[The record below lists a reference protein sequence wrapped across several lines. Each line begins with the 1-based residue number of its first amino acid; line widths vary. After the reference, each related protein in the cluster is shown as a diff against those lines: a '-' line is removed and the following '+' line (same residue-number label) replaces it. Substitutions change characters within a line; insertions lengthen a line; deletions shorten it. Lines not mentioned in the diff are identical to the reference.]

1 MAEFFVLIGVANEI
15 YAQERDG
22 FILTF
27 KHDAE
32 ENYRTT
38 TP

>member
-15 YAQERDG
+15 CTQERDG

-27 KHDAE
+27 KQDAE
-32 ENYRTT
+32 KNYRTT